1 MIYFKGTRRSPM
13 TPYSKGTLK
22 TPYYNFTPF
31 SKHMILRFCST
42 FLKSGKGCISMKT
55 ILFLYFCYT
64 FLKSINI
71 FYIYSYYMSYIIPPR
86 LRRSDY
92 TKGAITQDEYLK
104 IAAAN
109 DANISAARKALKMGE
124 VVQLTPIQSATPDEL
139 LADIGKQESDA
150 RSNLLRLGFR
160 DLEASAIV
168 AQLINQPDLLRMLNI
183 TYPAIE
189 ADIKRRFNPKLL
201 TPTFFLEYLREYND
215 TINASRG
222 LDVNS
227 SAAVRRPLNALINSV
242 AEIRTILPDQEQM
255 LRLINRVKQISRS
268 TQQTA
273 LLNPILVK
281 LTELQNALPSVVD
294 YSRIEQL
301 GDANKFE
308 VIQTL
313 MGAVINIPTK
323 RDIEEMVR
331 RLEAGDMSALRE
343 IEALASS
350 IDNQV
355 KPRLDDIL
363 EEVRD
368 VKEGIAKITPVKRKI
383 KWDGTYPIDLDTFTI
398 LRTTEKRKYLKYAI
412 KIGDITEYD
421 NEDINIRDEKELID
435 IFDKYMSGTDF
446 RKPPASPTASPSASP
461 SASPI
466 ARGVADLR
474 SERETKTDAEKKG
487 KGHPT
492 MMAKVESKK
501 GRGLKKIKIGKGISV
516 QEQPTYKEFGK
527 YAIHIPQLE
536 DQDVLNVKYK
546 SLGGIPKF
554 KPFPVSDIFRDFLLD
569 LLNGKRSNERV
580 YLQIEPNER
589 KAFEEIAIGAG
600 VWSGLGLK
608 RTTTSDDEADSKRF
622 EVLRGIYSAGNNS
635 TQVLQELRRLV
646 VKFMNNGKIK
656 KNQGL
661 ELLMELS
668 V

>member
-1 MIYFKGTRRSPM
+1 
-13 TPYSKGTLK
+13 
-22 TPYYNFTPF
+22 
-31 SKHMILRFCST
+31 
-42 FLKSGKGCISMKT
+42 
-55 ILFLYFCYT
+55 
-64 FLKSINI
+64 
-71 FYIYSYYMSYIIPPR
+71 MSYIIPPR

-109 DANISAARKALKMGE
+109 DANISAARKAVKMGE

-160 DLEASAIV
+160 DQEASAIV

-255 LRLINRVKQISRS
+255 LRLINRVRQISRS

-273 LLNPILVK
+273 LLNPILER
-281 LTELQNALPSVVD
+281 LTELQNALPAPVD
-294 YSRIEQL
+294 YTRIQQL

-308 VIQTL
+308 VIQALTD
-313 MGAVINIPTK
+313 AVLNIPTK

-343 IEALASS
+343 IEALKAS
-350 IDNQV
+350 IPNDLQR
-355 KPRLDDIL
+355 RLDDIL
-363 EEVRD
+363 
-368 VKEGIAKITPVKRKI
+368 KEIRETGELQTETIRKVEQLQQTSGKTPSKLKQE
-383 KWDGTYPIDLDTFTI
+383 WDRTYPIDLDVFKT
-398 LRTTEKRKYLKYAI
+398 LYLDDKREYLLVALTR
-412 KIGDITEYD
+412 GDIATGITER
-421 NEDINIRDEKELID
+421 DIRKIKEVDAIQLFADVLEPFIAGL
-435 IFDKYMSGTDF
+435 SSV
-446 RKPPASPTASPSASP
+446 RKPPASPSEE
-461 SASPI
+461 
-466 ARGVADLR
+466 R
-474 SERETKTDAEKKG
+474 SERETKTDAESATTGRGLKKG

-501 GRGLKKIKIGKGISV
+501 GRGYKAELNDAGVYNTGLKKIKIGKGISV

-569 LLNGKRSNERV
+569 LLNGKRANERV